1 MHRARGQDP
10 PRADQRSSSGGR
22 MTSQLLAQLAIFVIS
37 AFLGF
42 ELISRVPN
50 LLHTP
55 LMSATNAIHGI
66 VLVGAIIALA
76 SASDGFTATVGLIAV
91 VFGAMNVVG
100 GFWVTTRMLGMFG
113 PPKKRV
119 KKREEWPLQVAP
131 FLAYLAAAAL
141 FIYGIRRLRTP
152 ETARSGNTLAAVGM
166 VIALVATIFV
176 ADIDRV
182 LGALEIGA
190 GVLVGSMIGA
200 VAAQRVQ
207 MTAMPQMVAAFNG
220 VGGAAAALV
229 AVSEFYRVEALG
241 VVQETLVSAITVLLS
256 VIIGTISFSGS
267 IIAFVKL
274 QELALGGSVT
284 FPLQQVVNALIALSI
299 LLLSANIVADGAIL
313 PFLSPLASLYVILG
327 AALLLGVLFVI
338 PIGGAGMSIVISL
351 LNAFTGLAAAASG
364 FVLSNYA
371 LIISGTL
378 VGASGTILTRL
389 MSGALGRP
397 LGKIIFAGIAA
408 SGTSSGG
415 QQQDREVNDASA
427 SEVGEYLA
435 DDAEKVIV
443 VPGYGLAVAQAQQ
456 AMRDLVET
464 LESEGKEVLFGI
476 HPVAGRMP
484 GHMNVLLTEVGIPYE
499 KLYDL
504 EDINPEFEETDAAI
518 IVGANDVVNPAAND
532 PEQDSPISGMPILN
546 VEAADRVIFI
556 KRSLSPGFAG
566 VDNPLFYDTEKTMML
581 FSDAKQGLQDLNEAV
596 KNG

>member
-1 MHRARGQDP
+1 
-10 PRADQRSSSGGR
+10 
-22 MTSQLLAQLAIFVIS
+22 
-37 AFLGF
+37 
-42 ELISRVPN
+42 
-50 LLHTP
+50 
-55 LMSATNAIHGI
+55 
-66 VLVGAIIALA
+66 
-76 SASDGFTATVGLIAV
+76 
-91 VFGAMNVVG
+91 
-100 GFWVTTRMLGMFG
+100 
-113 PPKKRV
+113 
-119 KKREEWPLQVAP
+119 LQVAP

-166 VIALVATIFV
+166 VIALIATIFV
-176 ADIDRV
+176 ADIDNV
-182 LGALEIGA
+182 LSVGQISV
-190 GVLVGSMIGA
+190 GVLVGSVLGA
-200 VAAQRVQ
+200 IAAQRVQ

-220 VGGAAAALV
+220 VGGGAAALV

-241 VVQETLVSAITVLLS
+241 QGQETLVSAVAVLLS
-256 VIIGTISFSGS
+256 VIIGTVSFAGS
-267 IIAFVKL
+267 IIAFIKL
-274 QELALGGSVT
+274 QELALTGSVT
-284 FPLQQVVNALIALSI
+284 FPLQQVVNAAIFLGI
-299 LLLSANIVADGAIL
+299 LLLSANILAGGLV
-313 PFLSPLASLYVILG
+313 LSPLVSLYLILG
-327 AALLLGVLFVI
+327 ASLLLGVLFVI
-338 PIGGAGMSIVISL
+338 PIGGADMPIVISL

-408 SGTSSGG
+408 AGSSSTE
-415 QQQDREVNDASA
+415 QQEDREVNDRSA
-427 SEVGEYLA
+427 GEVGEYLA
-435 DDAEKVIV
+435 DEAQKVVI

-504 EDINPEFEETDAAI
+504 EDINPEFDDADAAI
-518 IVGANDVVNPAAND
+518 IVGANDVVNPSAND
-532 PEQDSPISGMPILN
+532 PEVESPISGMPVLN
-546 VEAADRVIFI
+546 VENAEHVIFI

>member
-1 MHRARGQDP
+1 
-10 PRADQRSSSGGR
+10 
-22 MTSQLLAQLAIFVIS
+22 
-37 AFLGF
+37 
-42 ELISRVPN
+42 
-50 LLHTP
+50 
-55 LMSATNAIHGI
+55 
-66 VLVGAIIALA
+66 
-76 SASDGFTATVGLIAV
+76 
-91 VFGAMNVVG
+91 
-100 GFWVTTRMLGMFG
+100 
-113 PPKKRV
+113 
-119 KKREEWPLQVAP
+119 LQVAP

-182 LGALEIGA
+182 LSAAEIGV
-190 GVLVGSMIGA
+190 GVLVGSVLGA

-220 VGGAAAALV
+220 VGGGAAALV

-241 VVQETLVSAITVLLS
+241 QGQETLVSAIAVLLS
-256 VIIGTISFSGS
+256 VIIGTLSFAGS
-267 IIAFVKL
+267 IIAFIKL
-274 QELALGGSVT
+274 QELALTGSVT
-284 FPLQQVVNALIALSI
+284 FPLQQVVNAAIFLGI
-299 LLLSANIVADGAIL
+299 LLLSANILAGGLV
-313 PFLSPLASLYVILG
+313 LSPLVSLYLILG
-327 AALLLGVLFVI
+327 ASLLLGVLFVI
-338 PIGGAGMSIVISL
+338 PIGGADMPIVISL

-408 SGTSSGG
+408 SGGG
-415 QQQDREVNDASA
+415 GSEQQEDREVNDASA
-427 SEVGEYLA
+427 GEVGEYLA
-435 DDAEKVIV
+435 DEAEKVVI

-504 EDINPEFEETDAAI
+504 EDINPEFEDADAAI
-518 IVGANDVVNPAAND
+518 IVGANDVVNPSAND
-532 PEQDSPISGMPILN
+532 PDVESPISGMPVLT
-546 VEAADRVIFI
+546 VENAEHVIFI

>member
-1 MHRARGQDP
+1 
-10 PRADQRSSSGGR
+10 
-22 MTSQLLAQLAIFVIS
+22 
-37 AFLGF
+37 
-42 ELISRVPN
+42 
-50 LLHTP
+50 
-55 LMSATNAIHGI
+55 
-66 VLVGAIIALA
+66 
-76 SASDGFTATVGLIAV
+76 
-91 VFGAMNVVG
+91 
-100 GFWVTTRMLGMFG
+100 
-113 PPKKRV
+113 
-119 KKREEWPLQVAP
+119 LQVAP
-131 FLAYLAAAAL
+131 FLAYLVAAAL
-141 FIYGIRRLRTP
+141 FIYGIRRLRKP

-166 VIALVATIFV
+166 VIALIATIFV
-176 ADIDRV
+176 ADIDKV
-182 LGALEIGA
+182 LSAGQIVG
-190 GVLVGSMIGA
+190 GVLVGAVVGA

-220 VGGAAAALV
+220 VGGGAAALI

-241 VVQETLVSAITVLLS
+241 QGQETLVSSVAVLLS
-256 VIIGTISFSGS
+256 VIIGTVSFAGS
-267 IIAFVKL
+267 IIAFIKL
-274 QELALGGSVT
+274 QELALTGSVT
-284 FPLQQVVNALIALSI
+284 FPLQQVVNAAIFLGI
-299 LLLSANIVADGAIL
+299 LLLSANILAGGLV
-313 PFLSPLASLYVILG
+313 LSPLVSLYLILG
-327 AALLLGVLFVI
+327 ASLLLGVLFVI
-338 PIGGAGMSIVISL
+338 PIGGADMPIVISL

-408 SGTSSGG
+408 AGSSSSE
-415 QQQDREVNDASA
+415 QQEDREVNDASA

-435 DDAEKVIV
+435 DEAEKVVI

-456 AMRDLVET
+456 ALRDLVDT
-464 LESEGKEVLFGI
+464 LESDGKEVLFGI

-504 EDINPEFEETDAAI
+504 EDINPEFEDADAAI
-518 IVGANDVVNPAAND
+518 IVGANDVVNPSAND
-532 PEQDSPISGMPILN
+532 PEVESPISGMPVLT
-546 VEAADRVIFI
+546 VENAEHVIFI

>member
-1 MHRARGQDP
+1 MQ
-10 PRADQRSSSGGR
+10 
-22 MTSQLLAQLAIFVIS
+22 
-37 AFLGF
+37 
-42 ELISRVPN
+42 
-50 LLHTP
+50 
-55 LMSATNAIHGI
+55 
-66 VLVGAIIALA
+66 VGSFI
-76 SASDGFTATVGLIAV
+76 
-91 VFGAMNVVG
+91 
-100 GFWVTTRMLGMFG
+100 
-113 PPKKRV
+113 
-119 KKREEWPLQVAP
+119 
-131 FLAYLAAAAL
+131 AYLVAAAL

-166 VIALVATIFV
+166 VIALIATVFV
-176 ADIDRV
+176 ADIDDV
-182 LGALEIGA
+182 LGIGEISV
-190 GVLVGSMIGA
+190 GVLVGAVIGA

-220 VGGAAAALV
+220 VGGGAAALI

-241 VVQETLVSAITVLLS
+241 QGQETIVSSIAVLLS
-256 VIIGTISFSGS
+256 VVIGTVSFAGS
-267 IIAFVKL
+267 IIAFTKL
-274 QELALGGSVT
+274 QELALTGSVT
-284 FPLQQVVNALIALSI
+284 FPLQQVVNAAIFLVI
-299 LLLSANIVADGAIL
+299 LLLSVNILAGGIVIT
-313 PFLSPLASLYVILG
+313 PLVSLYLILG
-327 AALLLGVLFVI
+327 ASLLLGVLFVI
-338 PIGGAGMSIVISL
+338 PIGGADMPIVISL

-389 MSGALGRP
+389 MSSALGRP

-408 SGTSSGG
+408 SGGSQGE
-415 QQQDREVNDASA
+415 QQEDREVNDTSA

-435 DDAEKVIV
+435 DEAEKVVI

-484 GHMNVLLTEVGIPYE
+484 GHMNVLLTEVGIPYA

-504 EDINPEFEETDAAI
+504 EDINPEFEDADAAI
-518 IVGANDVVNPAAND
+518 IVGANDVVNPSAND
-532 PEQDSPISGMPILN
+532 PEVESPISGMPVLT
-546 VEAADRVIFI
+546 VENAEHVIFI

-566 VDNPLFYDTEKTMML
+566 VDNPLFYDTDKTMML

>member
-1 MHRARGQDP
+1 MQ
-10 PRADQRSSSGGR
+10 
-22 MTSQLLAQLAIFVIS
+22 
-37 AFLGF
+37 
-42 ELISRVPN
+42 
-50 LLHTP
+50 
-55 LMSATNAIHGI
+55 
-66 VLVGAIIALA
+66 VGSFI
-76 SASDGFTATVGLIAV
+76 
-91 VFGAMNVVG
+91 
-100 GFWVTTRMLGMFG
+100 
-113 PPKKRV
+113 
-119 KKREEWPLQVAP
+119 
-131 FLAYLAAAAL
+131 AYLVAAAL

-152 ETARSGNTLAAVGM
+152 ETARSGNTLAAAGM
-166 VIALVATIFV
+166 VIALIATVFV
-176 ADIDRV
+176 ADIDNV
-182 LGALEIGA
+182 LSVGQISI
-190 GVLVGSMIGA
+190 GVLVGAVVGA

-220 VGGAAAALV
+220 VGGGAAALI

-241 VVQETLVSAITVLLS
+241 QGQETIVASIAVLLS
-256 VIIGTISFSGS
+256 VVIGTVSFSGS
-267 IIAFVKL
+267 IIAFTKL
-274 QELALGGSVT
+274 QELALTGSVT
-284 FPLQQVVNALIALSI
+284 FPLQQVVNAAIFLVI
-299 LLLSANIVADGAIL
+299 LLLSVNILAGGIVIT
-313 PFLSPLASLYVILG
+313 PLVSLYLILG
-327 AALLLGVLFVI
+327 ASLLLGVLFVI
-338 PIGGAGMSIVISL
+338 PIGGADMPIVISL

-389 MSGALGRP
+389 MSSALGRP

-408 SGTSSGG
+408 SGGSQGE
-415 QQQDREVNDASA
+415 QQEDREVNDTSA

-435 DDAEKVIV
+435 DEAEKVVI

-484 GHMNVLLTEVGIPYE
+484 GHMNVLLTEVGIPYA

-504 EDINPEFEETDAAI
+504 EDINPEFEDADAAI
-518 IVGANDVVNPAAND
+518 IVGANDVVNPSAND
-532 PEQDSPISGMPILN
+532 PEVESPISGMPVLT
-546 VEAADRVIFI
+546 VENAEHVIFI

-566 VDNPLFYDTEKTMML
+566 VDNPLFYDTDKTMML

>member
-1 MHRARGQDP
+1 
-10 PRADQRSSSGGR
+10 
-22 MTSQLLAQLAIFVIS
+22 
-37 AFLGF
+37 
-42 ELISRVPN
+42 
-50 LLHTP
+50 
-55 LMSATNAIHGI
+55 
-66 VLVGAIIALA
+66 
-76 SASDGFTATVGLIAV
+76 
-91 VFGAMNVVG
+91 
-100 GFWVTTRMLGMFG
+100 
-113 PPKKRV
+113 
-119 KKREEWPLQVAP
+119 LQVAP
-131 FLAYLAAAAL
+131 FIAYLAAAAL
-141 FIYGIRRLRTP
+141 FIYGIRRLRKP

-166 VIALVATIFV
+166 VIALIATIFV
-176 ADIDRV
+176 ADIDNV
-182 LGALEIGA
+182 LSVGQISV
-190 GVLVGSMIGA
+190 GVLVGSVLGA

-220 VGGAAAALV
+220 VGGGAAALV

-241 VVQETLVSAITVLLS
+241 QGQETMVAVIAVLLS
-256 VIIGTISFSGS
+256 VIIGTVSFAGS
-267 IIAFVKL
+267 TIAFIKL
-274 QELALGGSVT
+274 QELALTGSVT
-284 FPLQQVVNALIALSI
+284 FPLQQVVNAAIFLGI
-299 LLLSANIVADGAIL
+299 LLLSVNILAGGLV
-313 PFLSPLASLYVILG
+313 LSPLVSLYLILG
-327 AALLLGVLFVI
+327 ASLLLGVLFVI
-338 PIGGAGMSIVISL
+338 PIGGADMPIVISL

-408 SGTSSGG
+408 AGTSLGG
-415 QQQDREVNDASA
+415 QQEDREVNDASA

-435 DDAEKVIV
+435 DDAEKVII

-456 AMRDLVET
+456 ALRDLVET

-504 EDINPEFEETDAAI
+504 EDINPEFDDTDAAI
-518 IVGANDVVNPAAND
+518 IVGANDVVNPSAND
-532 PEQDSPISGMPILN
+532 PEVESPISGMPVLT
-546 VEAADRVIFI
+546 VENAEHVIFI

-596 KNG
+596 KNS

>member
-1 MHRARGQDP
+1 
-10 PRADQRSSSGGR
+10 
-22 MTSQLLAQLAIFVIS
+22 
-37 AFLGF
+37 
-42 ELISRVPN
+42 
-50 LLHTP
+50 
-55 LMSATNAIHGI
+55 
-66 VLVGAIIALA
+66 
-76 SASDGFTATVGLIAV
+76 
-91 VFGAMNVVG
+91 
-100 GFWVTTRMLGMFG
+100 
-113 PPKKRV
+113 
-119 KKREEWPLQVAP
+119 LQVAP
-131 FLAYLAAAAL
+131 FIAYLAAAAL

-176 ADIDRV
+176 ADIDNV
-182 LGALEIGA
+182 LSVGQISV
-190 GVLVGSMIGA
+190 GVVVGSVIGA

-220 VGGAAAALV
+220 VGGGAAALV

-241 VVQETLVSAITVLLS
+241 QGQETLVSALAVLLS
-256 VIIGTISFSGS
+256 VVIGTVSFAGS
-267 IIAFVKL
+267 IIAFIKL
-274 QELALGGSVT
+274 QELALTGSVT
-284 FPLQQVVNALIALSI
+284 FPLQQVVNAAIFLGI
-299 LLLSANIVADGAIL
+299 LLLSANILAGGLV
-313 PFLSPLASLYVILG
+313 LSPLVSLYLILG
-327 AALLLGVLFVI
+327 ASLLLGVLFVI
-338 PIGGAGMSIVISL
+338 PIGGADMPIVISL

-378 VGASGTILTRL
+378 VGASGTVLTRL

-408 SGTSSGG
+408 SASSSGG
-415 QQQDREVNDASA
+415 QQEDREVNDASA
-427 SEVGEYLA
+427 EEVGEYLA
-435 DDAEKVIV
+435 DEAEKVVI

-504 EDINPEFEETDAAI
+504 EDINPEFDDADAAI
-518 IVGANDVVNPAAND
+518 IVGANDVVNPSASD
-532 PEQDSPISGMPILN
+532 PEVESAISGMPVLT
-546 VEAADRVIFI
+546 VENAEHVIFI

-566 VDNPLFYDTEKTMML
+566 VDNPLFYDTDKTMML

>member
-1 MHRARGQDP
+1 M
-10 PRADQRSSSGGR
+10 
-22 MTSQLLAQLAIFVIS
+22 
-37 AFLGF
+37 
-42 ELISRVPN
+42 E
-50 LLHTP
+50 
-55 LMSATNAIHGI
+55 
-66 VLVGAIIALA
+66 
-76 SASDGFTATVGLIAV
+76 
-91 VFGAMNVVG
+91 
-100 GFWVTTRMLGMFG
+100 
-113 PPKKRV
+113 
-119 KKREEWPLQVAP
+119 VAP

-166 VIALVATIFV
+166 VIALIATIFV
-176 ADIDRV
+176 ADIDQV
-182 LGALEIGA
+182 LSAGEIVG
-190 GVLVGSMIGA
+190 GILVGSVVGA

-220 VGGAAAALV
+220 VGGGAAALI

-241 VVQETLVSAITVLLS
+241 QGQETLVSSIAVLFS
-256 VIIGTISFSGS
+256 VIIGTVSFAGS
-267 IIAFVKL
+267 IIAFTKL
-274 QELALGGSVT
+274 QELALTGSVT
-284 FPLQQVVNALIALSI
+284 FPLQQVVNAAIFLGI
-299 LLLSANIVADGAIL
+299 LLLSANILAGGFV
-313 PFLSPLASLYVILG
+313 LSPLVSLYLILG
-327 AALLLGVLFVI
+327 ASLLLGVLFVI
-338 PIGGAGMSIVISL
+338 PIGGADMPIVISL

-408 SGTSSGG
+408 TGSSSGE
-415 QQQDREVNDASA
+415 QQEDREVNDASA

-435 DDAEKVIV
+435 DEAEKVVI

-504 EDINPEFEETDAAI
+504 EDINPEFDDADAAI
-518 IVGANDVVNPAAND
+518 IVGANDVVNPSAND
-532 PEQDSPISGMPILN
+532 PEVESPISGMPVLT
-546 VEAADRVIFI
+546 VENAEHVIFI

>member
-1 MHRARGQDP
+1 M
-10 PRADQRSSSGGR
+10 
-22 MTSQLLAQLAIFVIS
+22 
-37 AFLGF
+37 
-42 ELISRVPN
+42 
-50 LLHTP
+50 
-55 LMSATNAIHGI
+55 
-66 VLVGAIIALA
+66 
-76 SASDGFTATVGLIAV
+76 
-91 VFGAMNVVG
+91 
-100 GFWVTTRMLGMFG
+100 
-113 PPKKRV
+113 
-119 KKREEWPLQVAP
+119 QVAP

-152 ETARSGNTLAAVGM
+152 ETARSGNTLAAAGM
-166 VIALVATIFV
+166 VIALIATIFV
-176 ADIDRV
+176 ADIDNV
-182 LGALEIGA
+182 LSVGEISV
-190 GVLVGSMIGA
+190 GVLVGAVIGA

-220 VGGAAAALV
+220 VGGGAAALV

-241 VVQETLVSAITVLLS
+241 QGQETLVSAIAVLLS
-256 VIIGTISFSGS
+256 VIIGTVSFAGS
-267 IIAFVKL
+267 IIAFTKL
-274 QELALGGSVT
+274 QELALTGSVT
-284 FPLQQVVNALIALSI
+284 FPLQQVVNAAIFLGI
-299 LLLSANIVADGAIL
+299 LLLSANILAGGLV
-313 PFLSPLASLYVILG
+313 FSPLVSLYLILG
-327 AALLLGVLFVI
+327 ASLLLGVLFVI
-338 PIGGAGMSIVISL
+338 PIGGADMPIVISL

-408 SGTSSGG
+408 SGGG
-415 QQQDREVNDASA
+415 GSELQEDREVNDASA
-427 SEVGEYLA
+427 EEVGEYLS
-435 DDAEKVIV
+435 DEAEKVVI

-456 AMRDLVET
+456 ATRDLVET

-504 EDINPEFEETDAAI
+504 EDINPEFEDADAAI
-518 IVGANDVVNPAAND
+518 IVGANDVVNPSAND
-532 PEQDSPISGMPILN
+532 PEVESPISGMPVLT
-546 VEAADRVIFI
+546 VENAEHVIFI

-581 FSDAKQGLQDLNEAV
+581 FSDAKHGLQNLNEAV
-596 KNG
+596 KKG

>member
-1 MHRARGQDP
+1 
-10 PRADQRSSSGGR
+10 
-22 MTSQLLAQLAIFVIS
+22 
-37 AFLGF
+37 
-42 ELISRVPN
+42 
-50 LLHTP
+50 
-55 LMSATNAIHGI
+55 
-66 VLVGAIIALA
+66 
-76 SASDGFTATVGLIAV
+76 
-91 VFGAMNVVG
+91 
-100 GFWVTTRMLGMFG
+100 
-113 PPKKRV
+113 
-119 KKREEWPLQVAP
+119 LQVGS
-131 FLAYLAAAAL
+131 FIAYLVAAAL

-152 ETARSGNTLAAVGM
+152 ETARSGNTLAALGM
-166 VIALVATIFV
+166 VIALIATVFV
-176 ADIDRV
+176 ADIDDV
-182 LGALEIGA
+182 LGVGEISV
-190 GVLVGSMIGA
+190 GVLVGAVIGA

-220 VGGAAAALV
+220 VGGGAAALI
-229 AVSEFYRVEALG
+229 AVSEFYRIEALG
-241 VVQETLVSAITVLLS
+241 QGQETIVSSIAVLLS
-256 VIIGTISFSGS
+256 VIIGTVSFAGS
-267 IIAFVKL
+267 IIAFTKL
-274 QELALGGSVT
+274 QELALTGSVT
-284 FPLQQVVNALIALSI
+284 FPLQQVVNAAIFLVI
-299 LLLSANIVADGAIL
+299 LLLSANILAGGIV
-313 PFLSPLASLYVILG
+313 LSPLVSLYAILG

-338 PIGGAGMSIVISL
+338 PIGGADMPIVISL

-389 MSGALGRP
+389 MSSALGRP

-408 SGTSSGG
+408 SGGSQSE
-415 QQQDREVNDASA
+415 QQEDREVNDTSA

-435 DDAEKVIV
+435 DEAEKVVI

-484 GHMNVLLTEVGIPYE
+484 GHMNVLLTEVGIPYD

-504 EDINPEFEETDAAI
+504 EDINPEFEDADAAI
-518 IVGANDVVNPAAND
+518 IVGANDVVNPSAND
-532 PEQDSPISGMPILN
+532 PEVESPISGMPVLT
-546 VEAADRVIFI
+546 VENAEHVIFI

-566 VDNPLFYDTEKTMML
+566 VDNPLFYDTDKTMML

>member
-1 MHRARGQDP
+1 M
-10 PRADQRSSSGGR
+10 
-22 MTSQLLAQLAIFVIS
+22 
-37 AFLGF
+37 
-42 ELISRVPN
+42 
-50 LLHTP
+50 
-55 LMSATNAIHGI
+55 
-66 VLVGAIIALA
+66 
-76 SASDGFTATVGLIAV
+76 
-91 VFGAMNVVG
+91 
-100 GFWVTTRMLGMFG
+100 
-113 PPKKRV
+113 
-119 KKREEWPLQVAP
+119 QVAS

-152 ETARSGNTLAAVGM
+152 ETARSGNTLAAIGM

-176 ADIDRV
+176 ADIDKV
-182 LGALEIGA
+182 LSAGEIGV
-190 GVLVGSMIGA
+190 GVLVGAVIGA
-200 VAAQRVQ
+200 VAAQRVR

-220 VGGAAAALV
+220 VGGGAAALV

-241 VVQETLVSAITVLLS
+241 QGQETLVSTVAVLLS
-256 VIIGTISFSGS
+256 VIIGTVSFAGS
-267 IIAFVKL
+267 IIAFIKL
-274 QELALGGSVT
+274 QELALAGSVT
-284 FPLQQVVNALIALSI
+284 FPLQQVVNGAIFLGI
-299 LLLSANIVADGAIL
+299 LLLSANILAGGFV
-313 PFLSPLASLYVILG
+313 LSPLVSLYLILG
-327 AALLLGVLFVI
+327 ASLLLGVLFVI
-338 PIGGAGMSIVISL
+338 PIGGADMPIVISL

-408 SGTSSGG
+408 SGGG
-415 QQQDREVNDASA
+415 GSEQQEDREVNDVSA
-427 SEVGEYLA
+427 GEVGEYLA
-435 DDAEKVIV
+435 DEAEKVVI

-464 LESEGKEVLFGI
+464 LESGGKEVLFGI

-504 EDINPEFEETDAAI
+504 EDINPEFDDADAAI
-518 IVGANDVVNPAAND
+518 IVGANDVVNPSAND
-532 PEQDSPISGMPILN
+532 PEVESPISGMPVLT
-546 VEAADRVIFI
+546 VENAEHVIFI

>member
-1 MHRARGQDP
+1 
-10 PRADQRSSSGGR
+10 
-22 MTSQLLAQLAIFVIS
+22 
-37 AFLGF
+37 
-42 ELISRVPN
+42 
-50 LLHTP
+50 
-55 LMSATNAIHGI
+55 
-66 VLVGAIIALA
+66 
-76 SASDGFTATVGLIAV
+76 
-91 VFGAMNVVG
+91 
-100 GFWVTTRMLGMFG
+100 
-113 PPKKRV
+113 
-119 KKREEWPLQVAP
+119 LQVAP
-131 FLAYLAAAAL
+131 FIAYLAAAAL
-141 FIYGIRRLRTP
+141 FIYGIRRLRKP
-152 ETARSGNTLAAVGM
+152 ETARSGNTLAAIGM
-166 VIALVATIFV
+166 VIALIATVFV
-176 ADIDRV
+176 ADIDNV
-182 LGALEIGA
+182 LSVGQISV
-190 GVLVGSMIGA
+190 GVLIGSVLGA

-220 VGGAAAALV
+220 VGGGAAALV

-241 VVQETLVSAITVLLS
+241 QGHETLVSAVAVLLS
-256 VIIGTISFSGS
+256 VIIGTVSFAGS
-267 IIAFVKL
+267 TIAFIKL
-274 QELALGGSVT
+274 QELALTGSVT
-284 FPLQQVVNALIALSI
+284 FPLQQVVNAAIFLCI
-299 LLLSANIVADGAIL
+299 LLLSANILAGGPVL
-313 PFLSPLASLYVILG
+313 TPLVSLYLILG
-327 AALLLGVLFVI
+327 ASLLLGVLFVI
-338 PIGGAGMSIVISL
+338 PIGGADMPIVISL

-408 SGTSSGG
+408 AGSSASE
-415 QQQDREVNDASA
+415 QQEDREVNDASA

-435 DDAEKVIV
+435 DEAEKVVI

-504 EDINPEFEETDAAI
+504 EDINPEFDDADAAI
-518 IVGANDVVNPAAND
+518 IVGANDVVNPSAND
-532 PEQDSPISGMPILN
+532 PEVESPISGMPVLT
-546 VEAADRVIFI
+546 VENAEHVIFI

-596 KNG
+596 KNS

>member
-1 MHRARGQDP
+1 
-10 PRADQRSSSGGR
+10 
-22 MTSQLLAQLAIFVIS
+22 
-37 AFLGF
+37 
-42 ELISRVPN
+42 
-50 LLHTP
+50 
-55 LMSATNAIHGI
+55 
-66 VLVGAIIALA
+66 
-76 SASDGFTATVGLIAV
+76 
-91 VFGAMNVVG
+91 
-100 GFWVTTRMLGMFG
+100 
-113 PPKKRV
+113 
-119 KKREEWPLQVAP
+119 
-131 FLAYLAAAAL
+131 
-141 FIYGIRRLRTP
+141 
-152 ETARSGNTLAAVGM
+152 
-166 VIALVATIFV
+166 
-176 ADIDRV
+176 
-182 LGALEIGA
+182 
-190 GVLVGSMIGA
+190 VLVGSVIGA

-220 VGGAAAALV
+220 VGGGAAALV

-241 VVQETLVSAITVLLS
+241 QGQETLVSAIAVLLS
-256 VIIGTISFSGS
+256 VVIGTVSFSGS
-267 IIAFVKL
+267 IIAFTKL
-274 QELALGGSVT
+274 QELALTGSVT
-284 FPLQQVVNALIALSI
+284 FPLQQVVNAAIFLGI
-299 LLLSANIVADGAIL
+299 LLLSANILTGGLV
-313 PFLSPLASLYVILG
+313 LSPLVSLYLILG
-327 AALLLGVLFVI
+327 ASLLLGVLFVI
-338 PIGGAGMSIVISL
+338 PIGGADMPIVISL

-378 VGASGTILTRL
+378 VGASGTVLTRL

-408 SGTSSGG
+408 SGSSSGG
-415 QQQDREVNDASA
+415 QQEDREVNDASA
-427 SEVGEYLA
+427 EEVGEYLA
-435 DDAEKVIV
+435 DEAEKVVI

-504 EDINPEFEETDAAI
+504 EEINPEFEETDAAI

-532 PEQDSPISGMPILN
+532 LEQDSPISGMPILN

-581 FSDAKQGLQDLNEAV
+581 FSDAKQGLQDVTSTL
-596 KNG
+596 KS

>member
-1 MHRARGQDP
+1 
-10 PRADQRSSSGGR
+10 
-22 MTSQLLAQLAIFVIS
+22 
-37 AFLGF
+37 
-42 ELISRVPN
+42 
-50 LLHTP
+50 
-55 LMSATNAIHGI
+55 
-66 VLVGAIIALA
+66 
-76 SASDGFTATVGLIAV
+76 
-91 VFGAMNVVG
+91 
-100 GFWVTTRMLGMFG
+100 
-113 PPKKRV
+113 
-119 KKREEWPLQVAP
+119 LQVAP

-176 ADIDRV
+176 ADIDKV
-182 LGALEIGA
+182 LSAAEIGI
-190 GVLVGSMIGA
+190 GVLVGSVLGA

-220 VGGAAAALV
+220 VGGGAAALV

-241 VVQETLVSAITVLLS
+241 QGQETLVSAIAVLLS
-256 VIIGTISFSGS
+256 VIIGTVSFAGS
-267 IIAFVKL
+267 IIAFIKL
-274 QELALGGSVT
+274 QELALTGSVT
-284 FPLQQVVNALIALSI
+284 FPLQQVVNAAIFLGI
-299 LLLSANIVADGAIL
+299 LLLSANILAGGLV
-313 PFLSPLASLYVILG
+313 LSPLVSLYLILG
-327 AALLLGVLFVI
+327 ASLLLGVLFVI
-338 PIGGAGMSIVISL
+338 PIGGADMPIVISL

-408 SGTSSGG
+408 SGGG
-415 QQQDREVNDASA
+415 GSEQQEDREVNDASA
-427 SEVGEYLA
+427 GEVGEYLA
-435 DDAEKVIV
+435 DEAEKVVI

-464 LESEGKEVLFGI
+464 LESEGKKVLFGI

-504 EDINPEFEETDAAI
+504 EDINPEFDDADAAI
-518 IVGANDVVNPAAND
+518 IVGANDVVNPSAND
-532 PEQDSPISGMPILN
+532 PEVESPISGMPVLT
-546 VEAADRVIFI
+546 VENAEHVIFI

-566 VDNPLFYDTEKTMML
+566 VDNPLFYDTDKTMML

>member
-1 MHRARGQDP
+1 
-10 PRADQRSSSGGR
+10 
-22 MTSQLLAQLAIFVIS
+22 
-37 AFLGF
+37 
-42 ELISRVPN
+42 
-50 LLHTP
+50 
-55 LMSATNAIHGI
+55 
-66 VLVGAIIALA
+66 
-76 SASDGFTATVGLIAV
+76 
-91 VFGAMNVVG
+91 
-100 GFWVTTRMLGMFG
+100 
-113 PPKKRV
+113 
-119 KKREEWPLQVAP
+119 LQVAT
-131 FLAYLAAAAL
+131 FVAYLAAAAL

-152 ETARSGNTLAAVGM
+152 ETARSGNTLAAIGM
-166 VIALVATIFV
+166 VIALIATIFV
-176 ADIDRV
+176 ADIDGV
-182 LGALEIGA
+182 LSVGQISI
-190 GVLVGSMIGA
+190 GVLVGAVVGA
-200 VAAQRVQ
+200 VAAQRVH

-220 VGGAAAALV
+220 VGGGAAALI
-229 AVSEFYRVEALG
+229 AVSEFYQVEALG
-241 VVQETLVSAITVLLS
+241 QGQETIVASIAVLLS
-256 VIIGTISFSGS
+256 VVIGTVSFAGS
-267 IIAFVKL
+267 IIAFTKL
-274 QELALGGSVT
+274 QELALTGSVT
-284 FPLQQVVNALIALSI
+284 FPLQQVVNAAIFLGI
-299 LLLSANIVADGAIL
+299 LLLSVNILAGGPV
-313 PFLSPLASLYVILG
+313 LSPLGSLYLILG
-327 AALLLGVLFVI
+327 ASLLLGVLFVI
-338 PIGGAGMSIVISL
+338 PIGGADMPIVISL

-415 QQQDREVNDASA
+415 QQEDREVNDASA

-435 DDAEKVIV
+435 DEAEKVVI

-504 EDINPEFEETDAAI
+504 EDINPEFDDADAAI
-518 IVGANDVVNPAAND
+518 IVGANDVVNPSAND
-532 PEQDSPISGMPILN
+532 PEVESPISGMPVLT
-546 VEAADRVIFI
+546 VENAEHVIFI

>member
-1 MHRARGQDP
+1 
-10 PRADQRSSSGGR
+10 
-22 MTSQLLAQLAIFVIS
+22 
-37 AFLGF
+37 
-42 ELISRVPN
+42 
-50 LLHTP
+50 
-55 LMSATNAIHGI
+55 
-66 VLVGAIIALA
+66 
-76 SASDGFTATVGLIAV
+76 
-91 VFGAMNVVG
+91 
-100 GFWVTTRMLGMFG
+100 
-113 PPKKRV
+113 
-119 KKREEWPLQVAP
+119 LQVAT
-131 FLAYLAAAAL
+131 FIAYLVAAAL

-152 ETARSGNTLAAVGM
+152 ETARSGNTLAALGM
-166 VIALVATIFV
+166 VIALIATVFV
-176 ADIDRV
+176 ADIDNV
-182 LGALEIGA
+182 LSVGEISVGVLIGA
-190 GVLVGSMIGA
+190 VIGA

-220 VGGAAAALV
+220 VGGGAAALI

-241 VVQETLVSAITVLLS
+241 QGQETLVAAIAVLLS
-256 VIIGTISFSGS
+256 VIIGTVSFAGS
-267 IIAFVKL
+267 IIAFTKL
-274 QELALGGSVT
+274 QELALTGSVT
-284 FPLQQVVNALIALSI
+284 FPLQQVVNAAIFLGI
-299 LLLSANIVADGAIL
+299 LLLSANILAGGLV
-313 PFLSPLASLYVILG
+313 LSPLVSLYAILG
-327 AALLLGVLFVI
+327 ASLLLGVLFVI
-338 PIGGAGMSIVISL
+338 PIGGADMPIVISL

-408 SGTSSGG
+408 SGSGQSE
-415 QQQDREVNDASA
+415 QQEDREVNDTSA

-435 DDAEKVIV
+435 DDAEKVII

-484 GHMNVLLTEVGIPYE
+484 GHMNVLLTEVGIPYD

-504 EDINPEFEETDAAI
+504 EDINPEFEDADAAI
-518 IVGANDVVNPAAND
+518 IVGANDVVNPSAND
-532 PEQDSPISGMPILN
+532 PEVESPISGMPVLT
-546 VEAADRVIFI
+546 VENAEHVIFI

-566 VDNPLFYDTEKTMML
+566 VDNPLFYDTEKTLML

>member
-1 MHRARGQDP
+1 
-10 PRADQRSSSGGR
+10 
-22 MTSQLLAQLAIFVIS
+22 
-37 AFLGF
+37 
-42 ELISRVPN
+42 
-50 LLHTP
+50 
-55 LMSATNAIHGI
+55 
-66 VLVGAIIALA
+66 
-76 SASDGFTATVGLIAV
+76 
-91 VFGAMNVVG
+91 
-100 GFWVTTRMLGMFG
+100 
-113 PPKKRV
+113 
-119 KKREEWPLQVAP
+119 LQVAP
-131 FLAYLAAAAL
+131 FIAYLVAAAL
-141 FIYGIRRLRTP
+141 FIYGIRRLRKP
-152 ETARSGNTLAAVGM
+152 ETARSGNTIAAVGM
-166 VIALVATIFV
+166 VIALIATIFV
-176 ADIDRV
+176 ADIDNV
-182 LGALEIGA
+182 LSVGQISV
-190 GVLVGSMIGA
+190 GVLIGSVVGA

-220 VGGAAAALV
+220 VGGGAAALV

-241 VVQETLVSAITVLLS
+241 QGQETLVSAIAVLLS
-256 VIIGTISFSGS
+256 VIIGTVSFAGS
-267 IIAFVKL
+267 TIAFIKL
-274 QELALGGSVT
+274 QELALTGSVT
-284 FPLQQVVNALIALSI
+284 FPLQQVVNAAIFLGI
-299 LLLSANIVADGAIL
+299 LLLSANILAGGLV
-313 PFLSPLASLYVILG
+313 LSPLVSLYLIL
-327 AALLLGVLFVI
+327 AASLLLGVLFVI
-338 PIGGAGMSIVISL
+338 PIGGADMPIVISL

-408 SGTSSGG
+408 AGSSSSE
-415 QQQDREVNDASA
+415 QQEDREVNDASA

-435 DDAEKVIV
+435 DEAEKVVI

-456 AMRDLVET
+456 ALRDLVET

-504 EDINPEFEETDAAI
+504 EDINPEFEDADAAI
-518 IVGANDVVNPAAND
+518 IVGANDVVNPSAND
-532 PEQDSPISGMPILN
+532 PEVESPISGMPVLT
-546 VEAADRVIFI
+546 VENAEHVIFI

>member
-1 MHRARGQDP
+1 
-10 PRADQRSSSGGR
+10 
-22 MTSQLLAQLAIFVIS
+22 
-37 AFLGF
+37 
-42 ELISRVPN
+42 
-50 LLHTP
+50 
-55 LMSATNAIHGI
+55 
-66 VLVGAIIALA
+66 
-76 SASDGFTATVGLIAV
+76 
-91 VFGAMNVVG
+91 
-100 GFWVTTRMLGMFG
+100 
-113 PPKKRV
+113 
-119 KKREEWPLQVAP
+119 LQVAT
-131 FLAYLAAAAL
+131 FVAYLAAAAL

-152 ETARSGNTLAAVGM
+152 ETARSGNTLAAAGM
-166 VIALVATIFV
+166 VIALIATVFV
-176 ADIDRV
+176 ADIDNV
-182 LGALEIGA
+182 LSVGQISI
-190 GVLVGSMIGA
+190 GVLVGAVIGA

-220 VGGAAAALV
+220 VGGGAAALI

-241 VVQETLVSAITVLLS
+241 QGQETIVSSIAVLLS
-256 VIIGTISFSGS
+256 VIIGTVSFAGS
-267 IIAFVKL
+267 IIAFTKL
-274 QELALGGSVT
+274 QELALTGSVT
-284 FPLQQVVNALIALSI
+284 FPLQQVVNAAIFLGI
-299 LLLSANIVADGAIL
+299 LLLSANILAGGLV
-313 PFLSPLASLYVILG
+313 LSPLVSLYLILG

-338 PIGGAGMSIVISL
+338 PIGGADMPIVISL

-408 SGTSSGG
+408 SGTSQGG
-415 QQQDREVNDASA
+415 QQEDREVNDSSA

-435 DDAEKVIV
+435 DDAEKVII

-484 GHMNVLLTEVGIPYE
+484 GHMNVLLTEVGIPYD

-504 EDINPEFEETDAAI
+504 EDINPEFDDADAAI
-518 IVGANDVVNPAAND
+518 IVGANDVVNPSAGD
-532 PEQDSPISGMPILN
+532 PEVESPISGMPVLT
-546 VEAADRVIFI
+546 VENAEHVIFI

>member
-1 MHRARGQDP
+1 M
-10 PRADQRSSSGGR
+10 
-22 MTSQLLAQLAIFVIS
+22 
-37 AFLGF
+37 
-42 ELISRVPN
+42 
-50 LLHTP
+50 
-55 LMSATNAIHGI
+55 
-66 VLVGAIIALA
+66 
-76 SASDGFTATVGLIAV
+76 
-91 VFGAMNVVG
+91 
-100 GFWVTTRMLGMFG
+100 
-113 PPKKRV
+113 
-119 KKREEWPLQVAP
+119 QVAP

-176 ADIDRV
+176 ADIDKV
-182 LGALEIGA
+182 LSAAQIGA
-190 GVLVGSMIGA
+190 GVLVGSVLGA
-200 VAAQRVQ
+200 VAAQRVH

-220 VGGAAAALV
+220 VGGGAAALV

-241 VVQETLVSAITVLLS
+241 QGHEMLVSAVAVLLS
-256 VIIGTISFSGS
+256 VIIGTISFAGS
-267 IIAFVKL
+267 IIAFIKL
-274 QELALGGSVT
+274 QELALTGSVT
-284 FPLQQVVNALIALSI
+284 FPLQQVVNAAIFLGI
-299 LLLSANIVADGAIL
+299 LLLSANILAGGLV
-313 PFLSPLASLYVILG
+313 LSPLVSLYLILG
-327 AALLLGVLFVI
+327 ASLLLGVLFVI
-338 PIGGAGMSIVISL
+338 PIGGADMPIVISL

-408 SGTSSGG
+408 AGSSSTE
-415 QQQDREVNDASA
+415 QQEDREVNDRSA
-427 SEVGEYLA
+427 GEVGEYLA
-435 DDAEKVIV
+435 DDAEKVVI

-456 AMRDLVET
+456 ALRDLVET

-504 EDINPEFEETDAAI
+504 EDINPEFDDADAAI
-518 IVGANDVVNPAAND
+518 IVGANDVVNPSAND
-532 PEQDSPISGMPILN
+532 PEVESPISGMPVLT
-546 VEAADRVIFI
+546 VENAEHVIFI

-566 VDNPLFYDTEKTMML
+566 VDNPLFYDTEKTMMF

-596 KNG
+596 KNS

>member
-1 MHRARGQDP
+1 M
-10 PRADQRSSSGGR
+10 
-22 MTSQLLAQLAIFVIS
+22 
-37 AFLGF
+37 
-42 ELISRVPN
+42 
-50 LLHTP
+50 
-55 LMSATNAIHGI
+55 
-66 VLVGAIIALA
+66 
-76 SASDGFTATVGLIAV
+76 
-91 VFGAMNVVG
+91 
-100 GFWVTTRMLGMFG
+100 
-113 PPKKRV
+113 
-119 KKREEWPLQVAP
+119 QVAP

-176 ADIDRV
+176 ADIDKV
-182 LGALEIGA
+182 LSAAQIGA
-190 GVLVGSMIGA
+190 GVLVGSVLGA

-220 VGGAAAALV
+220 VGGGAAALV

-241 VVQETLVSAITVLLS
+241 QGHETLVSAVAVLFS
-256 VIIGTISFSGS
+256 VIIGTISFAGS
-267 IIAFVKL
+267 IIAFIKL
-274 QELALGGSVT
+274 QELALTGSVT
-284 FPLQQVVNALIALSI
+284 FPLQQVVNAAIFLGI
-299 LLLSANIVADGAIL
+299 LLLSANILAGGLV
-313 PFLSPLASLYVILG
+313 LSPLVSLYLILG
-327 AALLLGVLFVI
+327 ASLLLGVLFVI
-338 PIGGAGMSIVISL
+338 PIGGADMPIVISL

-408 SGTSSGG
+408 AGSSSTE
-415 QQQDREVNDASA
+415 QQEDREVNDRSA
-427 SEVGEYLA
+427 GEVGEYLA
-435 DDAEKVIV
+435 DEAQKVVI

-504 EDINPEFEETDAAI
+504 EDINPEFDDADAAI
-518 IVGANDVVNPAAND
+518 IVGANDVVNPSAND
-532 PEQDSPISGMPILN
+532 PEVESPISGMPVLN
-546 VEAADRVIFI
+546 VENAEHVIFI

>member
-1 MHRARGQDP
+1 
-10 PRADQRSSSGGR
+10 
-22 MTSQLLAQLAIFVIS
+22 
-37 AFLGF
+37 
-42 ELISRVPN
+42 
-50 LLHTP
+50 
-55 LMSATNAIHGI
+55 
-66 VLVGAIIALA
+66 
-76 SASDGFTATVGLIAV
+76 
-91 VFGAMNVVG
+91 
-100 GFWVTTRMLGMFG
+100 
-113 PPKKRV
+113 
-119 KKREEWPLQVAP
+119 LQVAP

-152 ETARSGNTLAAVGM
+152 ETARSGNTLAAIGM
-166 VIALVATIFV
+166 VIALIATIFV
-176 ADIDRV
+176 SDIDGV
-182 LGALEIGA
+182 LSVGQISI
-190 GVLVGSMIGA
+190 GVLVGSVVGA
-200 VAAQRVQ
+200 VAAQRVH

-220 VGGAAAALV
+220 VGGGAAALI
-229 AVSEFYRVEALG
+229 AVSEFYQVEALG
-241 VVQETLVSAITVLLS
+241 QGQETIVASIAVLLS
-256 VIIGTISFSGS
+256 VVIGTVSFAGS
-267 IIAFVKL
+267 IIAFTKL
-274 QELALGGSVT
+274 QELALTGSVT
-284 FPLQQVVNALIALSI
+284 FPLQQVVNAAIFLGI
-299 LLLSANIVADGAIL
+299 LLLSANILAGGLV
-313 PFLSPLASLYVILG
+313 LSPLVSLYLILG
-327 AALLLGVLFVI
+327 ASLLLGVLFVI
-338 PIGGAGMSIVISL
+338 PIGGADMPIVISL

-415 QQQDREVNDASA
+415 QQEDREVNDASA

-435 DDAEKVIV
+435 DEAEKVVI

-456 AMRDLVET
+456 ATRDLVET

-504 EDINPEFEETDAAI
+504 EDINPEFDDADAAI
-518 IVGANDVVNPAAND
+518 IVGANDVVNPSAND
-532 PEQDSPISGMPILN
+532 PEVESPISGMPVLT
-546 VEAADRVIFI
+546 VENAEHVVFI

-566 VDNPLFYDTEKTMML
+566 VDNPLFYDTDKTMML

>member
-1 MHRARGQDP
+1 
-10 PRADQRSSSGGR
+10 
-22 MTSQLLAQLAIFVIS
+22 
-37 AFLGF
+37 
-42 ELISRVPN
+42 
-50 LLHTP
+50 
-55 LMSATNAIHGI
+55 
-66 VLVGAIIALA
+66 
-76 SASDGFTATVGLIAV
+76 
-91 VFGAMNVVG
+91 
-100 GFWVTTRMLGMFG
+100 
-113 PPKKRV
+113 
-119 KKREEWPLQVAP
+119 LQVAP

-152 ETARSGNTLAAVGM
+152 ETARSGNTLAALGM
-166 VIALVATIFV
+166 VIALIATVFV
-176 ADIDRV
+176 ADIDKV
-182 LGALEIGA
+182 LSAAEVGA
-190 GVLVGSMIGA
+190 GVLVGAVIGA

-220 VGGAAAALV
+220 VGGGAAALV

-241 VVQETLVSAITVLLS
+241 QGQETLVSTIAVLLS
-256 VIIGTISFSGS
+256 VIIGTVSFAGS
-267 IIAFVKL
+267 IIAFTKL
-274 QELALGGSVT
+274 QELALTGSVT
-284 FPLQQVVNALIALSI
+284 FPLQQVVNAAIFVGI
-299 LLLSANIVADGAIL
+299 LLLSANILAGGFV
-313 PFLSPLASLYVILG
+313 LSPLVSLYLILG
-327 AALLLGVLFVI
+327 ASLLLGVLFVI
-338 PIGGAGMSIVISL
+338 PIGGADMPIVISL

-397 LGKIIFAGIAA
+397 LSKIIFAGIAA
-408 SGTSSGG
+408 AGSSSSE
-415 QQQDREVNDASA
+415 QQEDREVNDRSA

-435 DDAEKVIV
+435 DEAEKVVI

-504 EDINPEFEETDAAI
+504 EDINPEFDDADAAI
-518 IVGANDVVNPAAND
+518 IVGANDVVNPSAND
-532 PEQDSPISGMPILN
+532 PEVESPISGMPVLT
-546 VEAADRVIFI
+546 VENAEHVIFI

-596 KNG
+596 KNS

>member
-1 MHRARGQDP
+1 
-10 PRADQRSSSGGR
+10 
-22 MTSQLLAQLAIFVIS
+22 
-37 AFLGF
+37 
-42 ELISRVPN
+42 
-50 LLHTP
+50 
-55 LMSATNAIHGI
+55 
-66 VLVGAIIALA
+66 
-76 SASDGFTATVGLIAV
+76 
-91 VFGAMNVVG
+91 
-100 GFWVTTRMLGMFG
+100 
-113 PPKKRV
+113 
-119 KKREEWPLQVAP
+119 LQVAT
-131 FLAYLAAAAL
+131 FVAYLAAAAL

-152 ETARSGNTLAAVGM
+152 ETARSGNTLAAAGM
-166 VIALVATIFV
+166 VVALIATVFV
-176 ADIDRV
+176 ADIDDV
-182 LGALEIGA
+182 LSVGQISI
-190 GVLVGSMIGA
+190 GVLAGGVIGA

-220 VGGAAAALV
+220 VGGGAAALI
-229 AVSEFYRVEALG
+229 AVSEFYQVEALG
-241 VVQETLVSAITVLLS
+241 QGQETLVASVAVLLS
-256 VIIGTISFSGS
+256 VVVGTVSFAGS
-267 IIAFVKL
+267 IIAFTKL
-274 QELALGGSVT
+274 QELALTGSVT
-284 FPLQQVVNALIALSI
+284 FPLQQVVNAAIFLVI
-299 LLLSANIVADGAIL
+299 LLLSVNILADGIV
-313 PFLSPLASLYVILG
+313 LSPLVSLYLILG

-338 PIGGAGMSIVISL
+338 PIGGADMPIVISL

-415 QQQDREVNDASA
+415 QQEDREVNDASA

-435 DDAEKVIV
+435 DDAEKVII

-484 GHMNVLLTEVGIPYE
+484 GHMNVLLTEVGIPYD

-504 EDINPEFEETDAAI
+504 EDINPEFDDADAAI
-518 IVGANDVVNPAAND
+518 IVGANDVVNPSAGD
-532 PEQDSPISGMPILN
+532 PEVESPISGMPVLT
-546 VEAADRVIFI
+546 VENAEHVIFI

>member
-1 MHRARGQDP
+1 
-10 PRADQRSSSGGR
+10 
-22 MTSQLLAQLAIFVIS
+22 
-37 AFLGF
+37 
-42 ELISRVPN
+42 
-50 LLHTP
+50 
-55 LMSATNAIHGI
+55 
-66 VLVGAIIALA
+66 
-76 SASDGFTATVGLIAV
+76 
-91 VFGAMNVVG
+91 
-100 GFWVTTRMLGMFG
+100 
-113 PPKKRV
+113 
-119 KKREEWPLQVAP
+119 LQVAP
-131 FLAYLAAAAL
+131 FIAYLAAAAL

-166 VIALVATIFV
+166 VIALIATIFV
-176 ADIDRV
+176 ADIDNV
-182 LGALEIGA
+182 LSVGQISV
-190 GVLVGSMIGA
+190 GVLIGSVIGA
-200 VAAQRVQ
+200 VAAQRVR

-220 VGGAAAALV
+220 VGGGAAALV

-241 VVQETLVSAITVLLS
+241 QGQETLVSALAVLLS
-256 VIIGTISFSGS
+256 VIIGTVSFAGS
-267 IIAFVKL
+267 TIAFIKL
-274 QELALGGSVT
+274 QELALTGSVT
-284 FPLQQVVNALIALSI
+284 FPLQQVVNAAIFLGI
-299 LLLSANIVADGAIL
+299 LLLSANILAGGLV
-313 PFLSPLASLYVILG
+313 LSPLISLYLILG
-327 AALLLGVLFVI
+327 ASLLLGVLFVI
-338 PIGGAGMSIVISL
+338 PIGGADMPIVISL

-415 QQQDREVNDASA
+415 QQEDREVNDASA
-427 SEVGEYLA
+427 GEVGEYLA
-435 DDAEKVIV
+435 DEAEKVVI

-456 AMRDLVET
+456 AMRDFVET

-484 GHMNVLLTEVGIPYE
+484 GHMNVLLTEVGIPYA

-504 EDINPEFEETDAAI
+504 EDINPEFDDADAAI
-518 IVGANDVVNPAAND
+518 IVGANDVVNPSAND
-532 PEQDSPISGMPILN
+532 PEVESPISGMPVLT
-546 VEAADRVIFI
+546 VENAEHVIFI

-596 KNG
+596 KNS

>member
-1 MHRARGQDP
+1 M
-10 PRADQRSSSGGR
+10 
-22 MTSQLLAQLAIFVIS
+22 
-37 AFLGF
+37 
-42 ELISRVPN
+42 
-50 LLHTP
+50 
-55 LMSATNAIHGI
+55 
-66 VLVGAIIALA
+66 
-76 SASDGFTATVGLIAV
+76 
-91 VFGAMNVVG
+91 
-100 GFWVTTRMLGMFG
+100 
-113 PPKKRV
+113 
-119 KKREEWPLQVAP
+119 QVAP
-131 FLAYLAAAAL
+131 FIAYLVAAAL

-152 ETARSGNTLAAVGM
+152 ETARSGNTLAAIGM

-176 ADIDRV
+176 ADIDNV
-182 LGALEIGA
+182 LSAGEISV
-190 GVLVGSMIGA
+190 GVVVGSVIGA

-220 VGGAAAALV
+220 VGGGAAALV

-241 VVQETLVSAITVLLS
+241 QGQETLVSAIAVLLS
-256 VIIGTISFSGS
+256 VIIGTVSFAGS
-267 IIAFVKL
+267 IIAFTKL
-274 QELALGGSVT
+274 QELALTGSVT
-284 FPLQQVVNALIALSI
+284 FPLQQVVNAAIFLGI
-299 LLLSANIVADGAIL
+299 LLLSANILAGGLV
-313 PFLSPLASLYVILG
+313 LSPLVSLYLILG
-327 AALLLGVLFVI
+327 ASLLLGVLFVI
-338 PIGGAGMSIVISL
+338 PIGGADMPIVISL

-389 MSGALGRP
+389 MSSALGRP

-408 SGTSSGG
+408 SGGG
-415 QQQDREVNDASA
+415 QSEQQEDREVNDASA
-427 SEVGEYLA
+427 EEVGEYLA
-435 DDAEKVIV
+435 DEAEKVVI

-504 EDINPEFEETDAAI
+504 EDINPEFDDADAAI
-518 IVGANDVVNPAAND
+518 IVGANDVVNPSAND
-532 PEQDSPISGMPILN
+532 PEVESPISGMPVLT
-546 VEAADRVIFI
+546 VENAEHVIFI

-566 VDNPLFYDTEKTMML
+566 VDNPLFYDTDKTMML

-596 KNG
+596 KSG

>member
-1 MHRARGQDP
+1 
-10 PRADQRSSSGGR
+10 
-22 MTSQLLAQLAIFVIS
+22 
-37 AFLGF
+37 
-42 ELISRVPN
+42 
-50 LLHTP
+50 
-55 LMSATNAIHGI
+55 
-66 VLVGAIIALA
+66 
-76 SASDGFTATVGLIAV
+76 
-91 VFGAMNVVG
+91 
-100 GFWVTTRMLGMFG
+100 
-113 PPKKRV
+113 
-119 KKREEWPLQVAP
+119 LQVAP

-182 LGALEIGA
+182 LSAAEIGV
-190 GVLVGSMIGA
+190 GVLVGAVIGA

-220 VGGAAAALV
+220 VGGGAAALV

-241 VVQETLVSAITVLLS
+241 QGQETLVSGITVLLS
-256 VIIGTISFSGS
+256 VIIGTVSFAGS
-267 IIAFVKL
+267 TIAFIKL
-274 QELALGGSVT
+274 QELALTGSVT
-284 FPLQQVVNALIALSI
+284 FPLQQVVNAAIFLGI
-299 LLLSANIVADGAIL
+299 LLLSANILAGGLV
-313 PFLSPLASLYVILG
+313 LSPLVSLYLILG
-327 AALLLGVLFVI
+327 ASLLLGVLFVI
-338 PIGGAGMSIVISL
+338 PIGGADMPIVISL

-408 SGTSSGG
+408 SGGG
-415 QQQDREVNDASA
+415 GSEQQEDREVNDASA
-427 SEVGEYLA
+427 GEVGEYLA
-435 DDAEKVIV
+435 DEAEKVVI

-504 EDINPEFEETDAAI
+504 EDINPEFEDTDAAI
-518 IVGANDVVNPAAND
+518 IVGANDVVNPSAND
-532 PEQDSPISGMPILN
+532 PEVESPISGMPVLT
-546 VEAADRVIFI
+546 VENAEHVIFI

-581 FSDAKQGLQDLNEAV
+581 FSDAKQGLQELNEAV
-596 KNG
+596 KNS